1 MRYGETR
8 INVIKKSA
16 NAMAQHV
23 ILLLRDLKC
32 LFNYSRNVPEYAG
45 QFTEAKTV
53 ESFQNW

>member
-1 MRYGETR
+1 MGYGETK

-32 LFNYSRNVPEYAG
+32 LFNYSRNVLEHAR
-45 QFTEAKTV
+45 QFSEAKTV

>member
-23 ILLLRDLKC
+23 ILLFRDLKC
-32 LFNYSRNVPEYAG
+32 LFNYSRNVLEYAG
-45 QFTEAKTV
+45 QFSEAKTV